1 MKDKQLYLYWLYL
14 YIICATL
21 GFIPQERNP
30 LVAALLAILTLV
42 FFVPPAILLY
52 RGIQQ
57 QSRPKLTRIALLS
70 ALSLG
75 LTTLL
80 FIANMLTVLAPN
92 DLLLGNVF
100 NALLILVSAPMMCA
114 PYQIISL
121 FMWACLLVVALRWQ
135 KTTPKKP

>member
-30 LVAALLAILTLV
+30 LVAALLALLTLV

-52 RGIQQ
+52 RGIRQE
-57 QSRPKLTRIALLS
+57 SRPHLKAIALIS

-92 DLLLGNVF
+92 DLLLGNIF
-100 NALLILVSAPMMCA
+100 YALLTLFSAPMMCA
-114 PYQIISL
+114 PYQIVSL
-121 FMWACLLVVALRWQ
+121 LLWASLLVVALHWRK
-135 KTTPKKP
+135 KTSKKP